1 MTAGLSGVR
10 TAKSPRDF
18 GAAIASPPQSLWL
31 DSTSVAA
38 AVNMPPTPWTTLVR
52 TCSTW
57 RKASP
62 RNWRTDSRI
71 ANLPYMPVGRS
82 EEPTSELQ
90 SRDLP
95 SFPTRRSSDLA
106 LDHAGAHMLDLAEGL
121 AAQLAHRLQDREH
134 AVHAGVRVEQAAAM
148 GVERQ
153 GPAGPRVAL
162 GDERAGLAPTDETH
176 VLQPVQRQVGE
187 RIVDHQVIDIG
198 MADARLRKGCPAGQ
212 AKALCARH
220 VVHHR
225 DQRAVAG
232 L

>member
-10 TAKSPRDF
+10 TAKSPRYF

-71 ANLPYMPVGRS
+71 PDKPATHG
-82 EEPTSELQ
+82 
-90 SRDLP
+90 
-95 SFPTRRSSDLA
+95 
-106 LDHAGAHMLDLAEGL
+106 AGWGEGL
-121 AAQLAHRLQDREH
+121 AEQLAHRLQDREH

-153 GPAGPRVAL
+153 ATAGPRVAL

-232 L
+232 LARPAQVHRRAAAAQV